1 MNHSLPRVN
10 AVMADHYL
18 TTGKEQ
24 DAYKLFQRLVGTS
37 IAQPRDYAALE
48 YFDRQLPENERPT
61 RPYEHTTDYALEK
74 YVKCQYTSAKK
85 YLYSIAP
92 SVVSLQI

>member
-1 MNHSLPRVN
+1 MCEFPGEILHRTGRMNHSLPRVN

-24 DAYKLFQRLVGTS
+24 DAYKLFQRLVGTN

-74 YVKCQYTSAKK
+74 YVKCQY
-85 YLYSIAP
+85 
-92 SVVSLQI
+92 